1 MHLPYLRLVTV
12 SIALVACHGF
22 FVPQPARSIAET
34 RRFVAAAPE
43 DYLSSSIDDDD
54 FALSKEESHPLIRVG
69 EGEKEKVVNAFGLW
83 CAFVSVVTGP
93 IWSAAMSI
101 VDATVNES
109 MDPHRSIFDGA
120 GKLWAKVWLTM
131 AGCYPSITGDLQNIE
146 QKETAC
152 LYVANHASWLDI
164 PVLCTVLSPVFKFIA
179 KGELAKVPCVGQQLK
194 GGKHILIDREDRR
207 SQLKTFKEG
216 ISYLKAG
223 VPLMAFPEGKRSS
236 DGRLMEFKRGI
247 FSLATKA
254 NVPIVPITI
263 SNTAAVMPSYS
274 YFPVQNSNGRI
285 QVHIGEAIH
294 PEGKSEA
301 ELEALVR
308 AEFMDKLPRSQQPAN
323 PLSCAES
330 SAATKVRELQ
340 SV

>member
-1 MHLPYLRLVTV
+1 MPTPTLRL
-12 SIALVACHGF
+12 IAAAAAISTCHGF
-22 FVPQPARSIAET
+22 VMRQPASTIET
-34 RRFVAAAPE
+34 HFFVATTPSE
-43 DYLSSSIDDDD
+43 DFLPSSSGDEED
-54 FALSKEESHPLIRVG
+54 FSLSKEESNPVIRIG
-69 EGEKEKVVNAFGLW
+69 SGKKEKIVNAYGLW
-83 CAFVSVVTGP
+83 CAIVSIITGP
-93 IWSAAMSI
+93 IWVAAMWI
-101 VDATVNES
+101 VDATVSES
-109 MDPHRSIFDGA
+109 IDPHRSIFDGT
-120 GKLWAKVWLTM
+120 GKIWAKAWLTM

-146 QKETAC
+146 HKDTAC

-179 KGELAKVPCVGQQLK
+179 KGELTKVPCVGQQLR
-194 GGKHILIDREDRR
+194 GGQHILIDRNDRR
-207 SQLKTFKEG
+207 SQLKTFKDG

-223 VPLMAFPEGKRSS
+223 VPLMAFPEGKRSP
-236 DGRLMEFKRGI
+236 DGKLMEFKRGL

-294 PEGKSEA
+294 PEGKTEA

-308 AEFMDKLPRSQQPAN
+308 AEFLDNLPSCQHPAT
-323 PLSCAES
+323 PAAES
-330 SAATKVRELQ
+330 SLEIRQLQ
-340 SV
+340 TV